1 MIGLDIFLVVF
12 STSHSVINSLTFNLY
27 TEQDSDPYPG
37 LTAYTDPGKF
47 CRYGSKFLSEKKKL
61 LLP

>member
-37 LTAYTDPGKF
+37 LTANTDPGKF
-47 CRYGSKFLSEKKKL
+47 CRYGSKF
-61 LLP
+61 